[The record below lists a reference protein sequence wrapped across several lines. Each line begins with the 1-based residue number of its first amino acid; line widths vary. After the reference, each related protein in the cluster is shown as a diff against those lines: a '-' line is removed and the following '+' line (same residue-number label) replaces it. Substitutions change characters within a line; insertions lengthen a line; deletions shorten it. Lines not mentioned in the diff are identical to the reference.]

1 MLILTDNVF
10 TVTSTVEAA
19 DPLTTEN
26 SAYGL
31 GEVMNA
37 IYN

>member
-1 MLILTDNVF
+1 MTTFPL
-10 TVTSTVEAA
+10 A

-31 GEVMNA
+31 GYSQEKEELSK
-37 IYN
+37 